1 MKRLGRVLLILGV
14 VAALLVGAEFG
25 VRGLVHSQL
34 QQAVAQTDLKLEQP
48 TLELGGGSVLA
59 SLVQGRFVDLS
70 GTARS
75 AEVPF
80 EKHRVDV
87 SDVTYRA
94 SEIRLLGLSEAVIGR
109 LDLAGTL
116 GWRGLSEVAGL
127 PIGYG
132 GDGRLLVTYRADIA
146 GLNLLEV
153 GISGVPQLDVGK
165 QEVELTQSRIDVAGI
180 ELNAALSQQ
189 IIDRVVKPISLA
201 ADDRLRVSAVA
212 VAENGLVVDLTAAEV
227 PVRR

>member
-1 MKRLGRVLLILGV
+1 MKRLGRVLLILGI

-48 TLELGGGSVLA
+48 TLELGGSVLA

-94 SEIRLLGLSEAVIGR
+94 AEIRLLGLSEAVIGR

-212 VAENGLVVDLTAAEV
+212 VAENGLVVDLTATEV